1 MPFPKPSPSEGD
13 LLSAG
18 SRLMAWQV
26 TTGKQKFIIYYAL
39 FQGVESHLRA
49 PRTKT
54 SLNQYWGYQDAKPGV
69 CESQWDAPAA
79 NSSPRIQSGKAL
91 PQQSL

>member
-1 MPFPKPSPSEGD
+1 
-13 LLSAG
+13 
-18 SRLMAWQV
+18 MAWQV

-39 FQGVESHLRA
+39 FQGVESHLRT

-69 CESQWDAPAA
+69 CES
-79 NSSPRIQSGKAL
+79 
-91 PQQSL
+91 